1 MEVAKA
7 QFRTVSRILQ
17 SPWFSKSF
25 RSQSVSLFIIHKF
38 MSRIVVLHRASQ
50 VQRDVGRVADDVGIT
65 GGVRISLWLAASL
78 HAVEEVA
85 DVIRRWIAI
94 DFFHGAS
101 GQQRG

>member
-1 MEVAKA
+1 MEVVRL
-7 QFRTVSRILQ
+7 RTCEPRLQ
-17 SPWFSKSF
+17 SPRFSKSF

-38 MSRIVVLHRASQ
+38 MSRIVVLHRTSK
-50 VQRDVGRVADDVGIT
+50 VQRDVGRMAGDVGIA
-65 GGVRISLWLAASL
+65 GRVRISLGLAASF

-85 DVIRRWIAI
+85 DVICRRIAI